1 MNRSGISGFL
11 RAYGKSMRIY
21 YSFVTG
27 IAGWVGVAHY
37 QFIATHVGERGT
49 YGLVRTIE
57 VPASLTKQI
66 IILLILWGFDTFRT
80 RKRKRYDPAIEAAD
94 ASERYQWRY
103 LRWGFRIIQ
112 VVAGVYIVVQLIQVL
127 LR

>member
-1 MNRSGISGFL
+1 
-11 RAYGKSMRIY
+11 MRRPE
-21 YSFVTG
+21 SLFVNHL
-27 IAGWVGVAHY
+27 IFEKV
-37 QFIATHVGERGT
+37 
-49 YGLVRTIE
+49 
-57 VPASLTKQI
+57 I
-66 IILLILWGFDTFRT
+66 IIFILVLWVFDTFRT

-94 ASERYQWRY
+94 ASERHQWRY